1 MELSLQGF
9 RADTQVG
16 CVFNRYAGLEN
27 VCSVYLSS
35 FSLFFFF
42 PLMSKTIPGLGG
54 NAQEF
59 LDTLVDEA
67 KKLEGGLSLS
77 VPAFCLSFCLPI
89 CPSVHL
95 SIYVTS
101 CVHRLRLFCLCMVHC
116 LRSLLTRAPS
126 RHFERR
132 FSLSRIMC
140 LGHHSLYLVMT
151 YLAPLG

>member
-1 MELSLQGF
+1 MRFQQVRRPGKRLVCVSLF
-9 RADTQVG
+9 
-16 CVFNRYAGLEN
+16 F
-27 VCSVYLSS
+27 
-35 FSLFFFF
+35 FSLFFLPLSF